1 MYLSFNNCLKSF
13 LETNKKINIKE
24 NIPVT
29 CKVLEL
35 ACELSRFF
43 ILGRAP
49 FTIEDVK
56 LSGIV
61 STES

>member
-1 MYLSFNNCLKSF
+1 M
-13 LETNKKINIKE
+13 NIKE
-24 NIPVT
+24 KIPVT

-35 ACELSRFF
+35 VWELSRFF

-49 FTIEDVK
+49 FTIEDFK